1 MFQRVKKNMNNL
13 VIVYRRFIKANARN
27 SRYKKILKLF
37 TGIVKFIFLQKPY
50 VLIVETGTMCNIHCP
65 TCPTPREIITGAR
78 KTRNMDF
85 KHFKTI
91 IDNSYKSFSA
101 VVLYWTN
108 EPLMNKDLVNMVR
121 YCNAL
126 NLYTFISTN
135 VMLLTGDKF
144 KELTEAGLDELLV
157 CVDGFS
163 SETYEPFRKGAKF
176 ETVKNNIETVC
187 KIKKELHAA
196 NPWIEL
202 QYVENKQNSQEID
215 VCREWAREIGVDGFR
230 LQKLYVA
237 KHLHNYKKLRE
248 KFYTEKM
255 WDERNSPNLHTDNK
269 ICKTPDTQVCVLVN
283 GEVTLCC
290 YDIRGNCSYGNL
302 LDNSFETIA
311 KNKKYLEIK
320 NKGKKRELSICKEC

>member
-1 MFQRVKKNMNNL
+1 
-13 VIVYRRFIKANARN
+13 
-27 SRYKKILKLF
+27 
-37 TGIVKFIFLQKPY
+37 
-50 VLIVETGTMCNIHCP
+50 
-65 TCPTPREIITGAR
+65 
-78 KTRNMDF
+78 
-85 KHFKTI
+85 
-91 IDNSYKSFSA
+91 
-101 VVLYWTN
+101 
-108 EPLMNKDLVNMVR
+108 MVR

-144 KELTEAGLDELLV
+144 KELTKAGLDELLV

-202 QYVENKQNSQEID
+202 QYVENKQNSQEVD
-215 VCREWAREIGVDGFR
+215 ACREWAGDIGVDGFR

-237 KHLHNYKKLRE
+237 KHLPDYKKLRE
-248 KFYTEKM
+248 EFYTEKM
-255 WDERNSPNLHTDNK
+255 WEEKNSPAPPPDNK

-283 GEVTLCC
+283 GEVTICC
-290 YDIRGNCSYGNL
+290 YDIRGSCSYGNL
-302 LDNSFETIA
+302 LNNSFEDIA
-311 KNKKYLEIK
+311 KNQKYSEIR
-320 NKGKKRELSICKEC
+320 NKGRKRGLSICKEC

>member
-1 MFQRVKKNMNNL
+1 MNNL
-13 VIVYRRFIKANARN
+13 VAIYRRFIKANARN
-27 SRYKKILKLF
+27 FKYRKILKLL
-37 TGIVKFIFLQKPY
+37 TGIVKFIFVRKPY
-50 VLIVETGTMCNIHCP
+50 VLIVETGTVCNIHCP
-65 TCPTPREIITGAR
+65 TCPTPREIIAGAR
-78 KTRNMDF
+78 SARNMDF
-85 KHFKTI
+85 EHFKTI

-121 YCNAL
+121 YCNEL

-135 VMLLTGDKF
+135 VMLLTGNKF
-144 KELTEAGLDELLV
+144 KELIKAGLDELLV

-187 KIKKELHAA
+187 KIKKELHAH

-202 QYVENKQNSQEID
+202 QYVENKQNSQEIAA
-215 VCREWAREIGVDGFR
+215 CREWAENIGVDAFR

-237 KHLHNYKKLRE
+237 RHLNNYKKLRE

-255 WDERNSPNLHTDNK
+255 WEEINSPGLHQNNK

-283 GEVTLCC
+283 GEVTICC
-290 YDIRGNCSYGNL
+290 YDIRGSYSYGNL
-302 LDNSFETIA
+302 LEHSFEDIA
-311 KNKKYLEIK
+311 KNQEYREIRK
-320 NKGKKRELSICKEC
+320 KGKKRGLNICKEC